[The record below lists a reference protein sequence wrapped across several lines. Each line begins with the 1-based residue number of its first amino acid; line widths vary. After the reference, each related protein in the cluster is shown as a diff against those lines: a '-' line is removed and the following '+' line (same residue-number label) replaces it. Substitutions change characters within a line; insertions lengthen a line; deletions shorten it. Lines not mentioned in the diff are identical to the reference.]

1 MEAEKRKLGKFRA
14 LMGAFVRKWT
24 VEIMYC
30 LYENGTMRFTDLR
43 RMLSGIS
50 SRTLSDRLRELEE
63 MGLVRRTVHA
73 EKPVRVEYELT
84 PAGRR
89 IGELAYA
96 SFEELVDAW
105 DQVVGRKGGRP

>member
-1 MEAEKRKLGKFRA
+1 MEAERKKLAKFRA
-14 LMGAFVRKWT
+14 LMETFVRKWT

-30 LYENGTMRFTDLR
+30 LYESKTMRFTDLR
-43 RMLSGIS
+43 KTLSGIS

-63 MGLVRRTVHA
+63 MGLVRRTVYA

-84 PAGRR
+84 PAGRK

-105 DQVVGRKGGRP
+105 DQVAGRKGGRP